1 MTGPGDDLE
10 RRLRAHF
17 RSLPDSLPS
26 GLQEQVR
33 AQIRT
38 GPTRRSLSWAGLA
51 AAIGVV
57 SLALAVLAVSSSPVP
72 IPEPPSA
79 AVPSPEASPTTEPTA
94 SPTTPSISTTFR
106 AGDVVIVTNDGLAD
120 SIEAYRG
127 DRLYI
132 AEILSSPGGPIY
144 RLEGPPRSA
153 QEDAARVELP
163 ASIVEAAT
171 ARSSAACPA
180 APSTLSELETLR
192 PFERF
197 VCFEELTLTLRDVWA
212 EAGTAGGDTPGPL
225 RAGRLSRFGEPGSGW
240 LPYAV
245 EGTVIPAGWSTV
257 TGSFGW
263 AEASCGDWAG
273 QLICLERF
281 VVDAVAP
288 GASPFTELAGSW
300 TRMSDAPIAGRSG
313 YVALPIDRG
322 TFIWAGDGPEPEAG
336 AIYRAADDTWTR
348 VAPVAD
354 QSIRYSPTAAWTGEE
369 VLIWG
374 GNDDPEGL
382 RYDPRLDR
390 WATLPASPIDP
401 GYALGAWTG
410 SEFVVIT
417 GAAQAAAW
425 NPASMTWR
433 RLPGAPLPQ
442 GAMVNVWTGQELIV
456 LGLTEGGTDPLIGA
470 ALDPSSGAW
479 RPIAEVP
486 YDGLVLGIR
495 PVWTGR
501 EMVFAQHA
509 YDPVTDRWRALSTE
523 GCWSSDVS
531 SGVWTGRWVIG
542 QVQAYDPATGRCQLL
557 PEGPPRPDYEVG
569 AFHEFATPAWDD
581 GRLVIWSGGTG
592 MDGPLPP
599 PDGIVFTPDGS

>member
-1 MTGPGDDLE
+1 MTGPSDELE

-17 RSLPDSLPS
+17 RSLPDGLPD
-26 GLQEQVR
+26 GLREQVR
-33 AQIRT
+33 AQVRD
-38 GPTRRSLSWAGLA
+38 GPTRRAPLWAGLA

-57 SLALAVLAVSSSPVP
+57 SLGLAVLAVGSSPVP
-72 IPEPPSA
+72 TPEPPSA
-79 AVPSPEASPTTEPTA
+79 SVPSAEASPTTAPATA
-94 SPTTPSISTTFR
+94 SATSTISTAFR
-106 AGDVVIVTNDGLAD
+106 AGDVVIVTNDRLAET
-120 SIEAYRG
+120 IEAYEG

-132 AEILSSPGGPIY
+132 AENLSSPDGPIY
-144 RLEGPPRSA
+144 RLEGPPRST

-163 ASIVEAAT
+163 AAIVEAAT
-171 ARSSAACPA
+171 TPSAAACPA

-197 VCFEELTLTLRDVWA
+197 VCFNKLTLTLRDVWV
-212 EAGTAGGDTPGPL
+212 ETRTAGGDVPGPL

-245 EGTVIPAGWSTV
+245 GGTVIPAGWSTV
-257 TGSFGW
+257 TGSFGR
-263 AEASCGDWAG
+263 AEASCGDWVG

-313 YVALPIDRG
+313 YVALSVDRG
-322 TFIWAGDGPEPEAG
+322 TFIWAGDSTDPMAG
-336 AIYRAADDTWTR
+336 AIYQAADDTWTR

-354 QSIRYSPTAAWTGEE
+354 QSIRYSPAAVWTGEE

-382 RYDPRLDR
+382 RYDPELDR
-390 WATLPASPIDP
+390 WATLPVAPIDP

-410 SEFVVIT
+410 SEFVVVN
-417 GAAQAAAW
+417 GATQVAAW
-425 NPASMTWR
+425 SPKSMTWR
-433 RLPGAPLPQ
+433 RLPDAPLPQ
-442 GAMVNVWTGQELIV
+442 GAMVSVWTGQELIV
-456 LGLTEGGTDPLIGA
+456 LGLTEGGRDPLIGA
-470 ALDPSSGAW
+470 ALDPSSGTW

-486 YDGLVLGIR
+486 YDGLVLGIW

-501 EMVFAQHA
+501 EMLFAQHA
-509 YDPVTDRWRALSTE
+509 YDSVTDRWRALSTE
-523 GCWSSDVS
+523 GCRSSDVS

-599 PDGIVFTPDGS
+599 PDGIVFAPDGS